1 MTNQSQ
7 IKEPDDLRFIAN
19 HPVFLMQ
26 RLVMC
31 GKEERKGR
39 ACRWSVFW
47 GDGQI
52 TGIDVL
58 IYEQICKNGDL
69 PVIVR
74 RILRADLQKR
84 GFARNQAADFTGRF

>member
-19 HPVFLMQ
+19 HPVFFMQ

-39 ACRWSVFW
+39 ACRWSGFW
-47 GDGQI
+47 GDEQI

-58 IYEQICKNGDL
+58 
-69 PVIVR
+69 PVIDR
-74 RILRADLQKR
+74 RLRADLQKR
-84 GFARNQAADFTGRF
+84 GFARNREADFTGKFAKTGICP

>member
-1 MTNQSQ
+1 
-7 IKEPDDLRFIAN
+7 
-19 HPVFLMQ
+19 MQ

-39 ACRWSVFW
+39 AYRWSGFW

-58 IYEQICKNGDL
+58 
-69 PVIVR
+69 PVIDR
-74 RILRADLQKR
+74 HLRADLKKR
-84 GFARNQAADFTGRF
+84 GFARNREAGFTGRFAKTGICP

>member
-19 HPVFLMQ
+19 HPVFFMQ

-39 ACRWSVFW
+39 ACRWSGFW

-58 IYEQICKNGDL
+58 
-69 PVIVR
+69 PVTVR
-74 RILRADLQKR
+74 RVLRADLQKR
-84 GFARNQAADFTGRF
+84 GFARNREADFTGRFEKTGICP

>member
-1 MTNQSQ
+1 MTDQSK

-19 HPVFLMQ
+19 HPVFFMQ

-39 ACRWSVFW
+39 ACRWSGFW
-47 GDGQI
+47 GDEQI

-58 IYEQICKNGDL
+58 
-69 PVIVR
+69 PVIDR
-74 RILRADLQKR
+74 HLRADLQKR
-84 GFARNQAADFTGRF
+84 GFARNREADFTGRFAKTWICP

>member
-1 MTNQSQ
+1 MTNRSQ

-19 HPVFLMQ
+19 HPVFFMQ

-39 ACRWSVFW
+39 ACQWSGFW

-58 IYEQICKNGDL
+58 
-69 PVIVR
+69 PVIKR
-74 RILRADLQKR
+74 RVLRADFKKR
-84 GFARNQAADFTGRF
+84 RFARNREADFTGRFAKTEICP